1 MSALFKHMS
10 VCHMHAWCLGGQMHV
25 ETGVTDGR
33 ALPGECWEYNW
44 GALEDQ
50 SEH

>member
-1 MSALFKHMS
+1 MSVLFKLMS
-10 VCHMHAWCLGGQMHV
+10 VCHLHAWCLGGQMRV

-33 ALPGECWEYNW
+33 DLPGECWEYNW
-44 GALEDQ
+44 GTLEDQ